1 MTRRV
6 LWADSALADLLH
18 QISHIAADDPDAA
31 ERVARRIREAGAGLG
46 TYATGHPG
54 RVPGTYEKSVVGLP
68 YILAYALRD
77 DDGSVAILRVIHAAR
92 EWRAKHWPE

>member
-46 TYATGHPG
+46 TYAT
-54 RVPGTYEKSVVGLP
+54 
-68 YILAYALRD
+68 
-77 DDGSVAILRVIHAAR
+77 
-92 EWRAKHWPE
+92 